1 MDYGGSTQN
10 TAVTPSTVYLSMGSN
25 LGDRRAAIERGIHG
39 LRNAGI
45 GDLVVSSY
53 YETEP
58 VGYDEQPW
66 FLNIAA
72 IGRTT
77 LPPGALLTV
86 CKRIEADLGRTVTV
100 RNGPRPLDIDILLYG
115 SLCVDEEN
123 LVIPHPRMSE
133 RGFVL
138 IPLLEIA
145 PDVVDPC
152 TGRRY
157 SEALSRLDEG
167 KKVLKS
173 KPRES

>member
-1 MDYGGSTQN
+1 MDHGRSAQN
-10 TAVTPSTVYLSMGSN
+10 PAVTSAIIYLSLGSN
-25 LGDRRAAIERGIHG
+25 LGNRREAIENGIHE
-39 LRNAGI
+39 LRRAGI
-45 GDLVVSSY
+45 GDLVVSAF

-72 IGRTT
+72 AGWTT
-77 LPPGALLTV
+77 LPPHELLNV
-86 CKRIEADLGRTVTV
+86 CKRIEAKLGRTETF

-115 SLCVDEEN
+115 TLCVDETD

-145 PDVVDPC
+145 PDVADTC
-152 TGRRY
+152 TGRKY
-157 SEALSRLDEG
+157 SETLSRLDEG
-167 KKVLKS
+167 KKVFKS

>member
-1 MDYGGSTQN
+1 MDYGGNTQN
-10 TAVTPSTVYLSMGSN
+10 TAVTPATIYLSLGSN
-25 LGDRRAAIERGIHG
+25 LGDRRAAIEHGIHE
-39 LRNAGI
+39 LRSAGI
-45 GDLVVSSY
+45 GDLVVSSF

-66 FLNIAA
+66 FLNAA
-72 IGRTT
+72 ATGCTT
-77 LPPGALLTV
+77 LPPEALLTV
-86 CKRIEADLGRTVTV
+86 CKRIEANLGRTETF

-115 SLCVDEEN
+115 ALCVDEEN

-152 TGRRY
+152 SGRKY
-157 SEALSRLDEG
+157 SDALSRLDEG
-167 KKVLKS
+167 KKVFKS